1 MDENEN
7 DELSLPELLGW
18 AEFCSW
24 SALVMAP
31 IIYWLQGESVSHDQ
45 FVVRT
50 ALVLLAAAG
59 GIGLRC
65 RAWRRRRPSQDQ
77 RNDRTR
83 NGAR

>member
-24 SALVMAP
+24 SALAMAP

-50 ALVLLAAAG
+50 VLVLLAAAG

-65 RAWRRRRPSQDQ
+65 RAWHRRSSPDQ
-77 RNDRTR
+77 
-83 NGAR
+83 